1 MNKIKK
7 EKRQKELQGNKKK
20 ETKSEAKNY
29 AGTLFIDS
37 TDSQKVL
44 LAFAAL
50 DESKEILANEFLLQ
64 KGSSQT
70 AEFLKKF
77 LKTAVKN
84 DFNKISAIAVATGKG
99 SFAGIRA
106 GLALALGMGFAKDI
120 PVYALTA
127 GGKHTLITEK
137 SEIDYGAAPN
147 IGIAKKKILKQIK

>member
-7 EKRQKELQGNKKK
+7 E
-20 ETKSEAKNY
+20 TKSAVEKFV
-29 AGTLFIDS
+29 GTLLIDS

-44 LAFAAL
+44 FAFAPL
-50 DESKEILANEFLLQ
+50 DESKEILSNEFLLQ

-70 AEFLKKF
+70 AEFLKRF

-84 DFNKISAIAVATGKG
+84 DLDKISAIAVVVGQG
-99 SFAGIRA
+99 SFAGIRV
-106 GLALALGMGFAKDI
+106 GVALALGIGFAKDI
-120 PVYALTA
+120 PVYAISS
-127 GGKHTLITEK
+127 GGKCTLITEK